1 MNPFPR
7 LRWHV
12 PGLWLLA
19 ALIAATGLAA
29 AGAPPA
35 PTEVI
40 VPGTPPLTF
49 LDVANH
55 VRLLELVV
63 GHRATRA
70 QQDRFL
76 EAVRQA
82 GRAKD
87 PRAREALVQARE
99 LVQSMAGMGDG
110 ERATVRR
117 LLHEDFTATAR
128 TDEADPAARLFL
140 ELQDKSAR
148 ILVGTGTSSMSEQAV
163 DAFAE
168 YLAGSGGK
176 GKPAAWNAARTKQL
190 IAGLTALWP
199 RLPAPAR
206 AALAAFDQTWYLMR
220 AAPVAHPAV
229 ARPAGPP
236 DLGPADLEPL
246 IRPEV
251 WQQQASAAAAL
262 GQTAAGWP
270 ADPSNIVW

>member
-1 MNPFPR
+1 MNPSPR
-7 LRWHV
+7 HRWHT

-19 ALIAATGLAA
+19 ALTFASALAA
-29 AGAPPA
+29 VGAPPA

-49 LDVANH
+49 RDVANH

-82 GRAKD
+82 GRTKD

-99 LVQSMAGMGDG
+99 LVQSMAGMGG
-110 ERATVRR
+110 SERDTVRR
-117 LLHEDFTATAR
+117 LLHEDFAATAR
-128 TDEADPAARLFL
+128 ADEADPAARLFL
-140 ELQDKSAR
+140 DLQEKSIR
-148 ILVGTGTSSMSEQAV
+148 ILVGTGTSGMSEQAV
-163 DAFAE
+163 EAFGE
-168 YLAGSGGK
+168 YLSERGGK
-176 GKPAAWNAARTKQL
+176 GKPVAWNAARTKHL
-190 IAGLTALWP
+190 AAGLAALWP
-199 RLPAPAR
+199 RLGAPAR

-220 AAPVAHPAV
+220 AVPGAP
-229 ARPAGPP
+229 PAGGEPARAS
-236 DLGPADLEPL
+236 DLSPAGLEPL

-262 GQTAAGWP
+262 GETAAGWS